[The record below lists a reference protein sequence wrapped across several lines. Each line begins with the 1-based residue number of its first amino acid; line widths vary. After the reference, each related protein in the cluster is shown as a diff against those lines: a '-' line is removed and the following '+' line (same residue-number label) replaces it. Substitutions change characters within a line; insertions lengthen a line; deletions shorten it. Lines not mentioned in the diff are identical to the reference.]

1 MNMSDSKDSI
11 PTRLAKLKEQ
21 TEGRVPASSLNHLF
35 YRNLAWLKEK
45 SSTSST
51 PGTDLLDNALQGA
64 AGDHGSCNHLDLQ
77 QSQRMETLL
86 GLDIS
91 WTEELEKLRAV
102 LNEKDNYIHKLESSK
117 ETQTIELASMVALNE
132 DLVSQNKI
140 DRLESMVVSERQRAD
155 KATQLLSESRD
166 LVIEQSQTIQILKD
180 TVETVE
186 NSLCELRNE
195 YNQKEQQRNQQTG
208 MD

>member
-1 MNMSDSKDSI
+1 M
-11 PTRLAKLKEQ
+11 T
-21 TEGRVPASSLNHLF
+21 
-35 YRNLAWLKEK
+35 
-45 SSTSST
+45 
-51 PGTDLLDNALQGA
+51 ALIG
-64 AGDHGSCNHLDLQ
+64 
-77 QSQRMETLL
+77 
-86 GLDIS
+86 
-91 WTEELEKLRAV
+91 
-102 LNEKDNYIHKLESSK
+102 
-117 ETQTIELASMVALNE
+117 
-132 DLVSQNKI
+132 
-140 DRLESMVVSERQRAD
+140 LESMVVSERQRAD

>member
-1 MNMSDSKDSI
+1 MISSY
-11 PTRLAKLKEQ
+11 RLRHFFQ
-21 TEGRVPASSLNHLF
+21 
-35 YRNLAWLKEK
+35 
-45 SSTSST
+45 
-51 PGTDLLDNALQGA
+51 
-64 AGDHGSCNHLDLQ
+64 
-77 QSQRMETLL
+77 
-86 GLDIS
+86 
-91 WTEELEKLRAV
+91 
-102 LNEKDNYIHKLESSK
+102 
-117 ETQTIELASMVALNE
+117 
-132 DLVSQNKI
+132 I

-180 TVETVE
+180 TVEKVE